1 MNRKLAP
8 LVVAL
13 LGTITGT
20 ASAQP
25 GLRPMDPGAL
35 GLGGAAAKAEPA
47 PAAAPGAAARQG
59 PMKPLKPIDL
69 TTSVHSLGAS
79 SAQTSGLSSALQPGQ
94 NLSEALERYVRE
106 RGWSLRWN
114 IGEDYVLDASLP
126 IPSTDLIESVTW
138 VVNTYQSQGGMLGVV
153 PRFARSNRVVV
164 IEKMDVRDN
173 H

>member
-20 ASAQP
+20 ASAQSA
-25 GLRPMDPGAL
+25 LRPMDPGAL
-35 GLGGAAAKAEPA
+35 GLGSAAAKAEPA
-47 PAAAPGAAARQG
+47 ATGAPAQQG
-59 PMKPLKPIDL
+59 PLKPLKPIDL
-69 TTSVHSLGAS
+69 TTSVQTLGGT

-94 NLSEALERYVRE
+94 NLSEALERYVRD

-114 IGEDYVLDASLP
+114 IGEDYALDASLP
-126 IPSTDLIESVTW
+126 IPSSDLIEGVTW

>member
-20 ASAQP
+20 ATAQSA
-25 GLRPMDPGAL
+25 LRPMDPGAL
-35 GLGGAAAKAEPA
+35 NQGGGAAKTEPA
-47 PAAAPGAAARQG
+47 PMAAPVAPGQG
-59 PMKPLKPIDL
+59 PLKPLRPLDL
-69 TTSVHSLGAS
+69 ATSVHALGAT
-79 SAQTSGLSSALQPGQ
+79 SAQTSALSSALPPGQ

-126 IPSTDLIESVTW
+126 IPSSDLIEGVTW

-164 IEKMDVRDN
+164 IEKMDVRDS